1 MEEEIIKPGIVRRII
16 EKVENDNGMIVLP
29 ETADT
34 ILTAFLDTVADILS
48 EGDIIK
54 LKGYMTIYPQLYKSK
69 QIKNVSDQS
78 IINIPAR
85 YKAKIKTGTKLNNA
99 CMNLTPK
106 EGE

>member
-1 MEEEIIKPGIVRRII
+1 MKEEIIKPGTVRRIVR
-16 EKVENDNGMIVLP
+16 KVENENELVILP
-29 ETADT
+29 ETADM

-48 EGDIIK
+48 EGNNIK

-69 QIKNVSDQS
+69 QIKNVADRS
-78 IINIPAR
+78 IVNIPAR

-99 CMNLTPK
+99 CESLKT